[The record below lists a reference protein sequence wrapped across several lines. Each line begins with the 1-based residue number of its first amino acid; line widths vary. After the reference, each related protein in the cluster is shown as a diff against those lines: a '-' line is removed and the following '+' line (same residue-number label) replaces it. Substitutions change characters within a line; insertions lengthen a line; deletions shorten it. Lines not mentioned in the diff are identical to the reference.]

1 LDTGEGG
8 KYMSRRDQIRMSDEE
23 IRSFLQEQRTLQ
35 VATID
40 HDGWPHLIAMWY
52 VLINDQIV
60 FWTYA
65 KSQKAINLRRDDRL
79 TCLVE
84 TGVRYDEL
92 RGVQIKG
99 RAIIKDDRE
108 TVQRIGE
115 AIFERNTGPL
125 NENTRLLVAAQA
137 AKRVLVFVE
146 PVEIVSW
153 DHRKLGGGY

>member
-1 LDTGEGG
+1 
-8 KYMSRRDQIRMSDEE
+8 MSRRDQIRMSDEE
-23 IRSFLQEQRTLQ
+23 IRSFLLEQRTLQ

-65 KSQKAINLRRDDRL
+65 KSQKAVNLRRDDRL
-79 TCLVE
+79 TCLIE
-84 TGVRYDEL
+84 TGVLYDEL

-125 NENTRLLVAAQA
+125 NDNTRLLVAAQA

-146 PVEIVSW
+146 PVEIISW

>member
-1 LDTGEGG
+1 
-8 KYMSRRDQIRMSDEE
+8 MSRRDMIRMNDEE
-23 IRSFLQEQRTLQ
+23 IRTFLQEQRTLQ

-52 VLINDQIV
+52 VLIDNQIA

-65 KSQKAINLRRDDRL
+65 KSQKVVNLRRDARL

-84 TGVRYDEL
+84 TGERYDEL

-99 RAIIKDDRE
+99 RANIKDDRE

>member
-1 LDTGEGG
+1 
-8 KYMSRRDQIRMSDEE
+8 MNRRDLIRMSDEE
-23 IRSFLQEQRTLQ
+23 IRAFLEEQRILQ

-40 HDGWPHLIAMWY
+40 HDGWPHLVAMWY
-52 VLINDQIV
+52 RLINDEVV

-65 KSQKAINLRRDDRL
+65 KSQKAINLRRDARL

-84 TGVRYDEL
+84 TGERYDEL

-99 RAIIKDDRE
+99 RAIISEDRE

-115 AIFERNTGPL
+115 AIWERYTGSL
-125 NENTRLLVAAQA
+125 NDNTRQMVAAQA
-137 AKRVLVFVE
+137 AKRVVVFVK

>member
-1 LDTGEGG
+1 
-8 KYMSRRDQIRMSDEE
+8 MSRRNAIRMTDEE
-23 IRSFLQEQRTLQ
+23 ILTFLEEQRTLQ

-40 HDGWPHLIAMWY
+40 HDGYPHLVAMWY
-52 VLINDQIV
+52 ILLNNEVA

-65 KSQKAINLRRDDRL
+65 KSQKAINLRRDPRL

-84 TGVRYDEL
+84 TGTRYDEL

-99 RAIIKDDRE
+99 QAALIEDTE

-115 AIFERNTGPL
+115 KIWERYSGGPL
-125 NENTRLLVAAQA
+125 NEQARQMVIAQA
-137 AKRVLVFVE
+137 AKRLVIVVK

>member
-1 LDTGEGG
+1 
-8 KYMSRRDQIRMSDEE
+8 MNRRDLIRMNDEE
-23 IRSFLQEQRTLQ
+23 IRAFLEEQRTVQ
-35 VATID
+35 VASID
-40 HDGWPHLIAMWY
+40 HDGWPHLVAMWY
-52 VLINDQIV
+52 RLINDEVV

-65 KSQKAINLRRDDRL
+65 KSQKAVNLRRDDRL

-84 TGVRYDEL
+84 AGERYDEL

-99 RAIIKDDRE
+99 RAIISDDRE

-115 AIFERNTGPL
+115 AIWERYTGSL
-125 NENTRLLVAAQA
+125 NDNTRQMVAAQA
-137 AKRVLVFVE
+137 AKRVVVFVK

>member
-1 LDTGEGG
+1 
-8 KYMSRRDQIRMSDEE
+8 MNRRDLIRMNDEE
-23 IRSFLQEQRTLQ
+23 IRAFLEEQRILQ

-40 HDGWPHLIAMWY
+40 HDGWPHLVAMWY

-65 KSQKAINLRRDDRL
+65 KSQKAVNLRRDPRL

-84 TGVRYDEL
+84 TGERYDEL

-99 RAIIKDDRE
+99 QAIISDDRE

-115 AIFERNTGPL
+115 VIYERYTGPL
-125 NENTRLLVAAQA
+125 NDSTRQMVVAQA
-137 AKRVLVFVE
+137 PKRVLVFVK

-153 DHRKLGGGY
+153 DHRKLAGGY

>member
-1 LDTGEGG
+1 
-8 KYMSRRDQIRMSDEE
+8 MSRRDLIRMNDEE
-23 IRSFLQEQRTLQ
+23 IRAFLEEQRTLQ

-40 HDGWPHLIAMWY
+40 HDGWPHLVAMWY

-65 KSQKAINLRRDDRL
+65 KSQKAVNLRRDARL

-84 TGVRYDEL
+84 TGERYDEL
-92 RGVQIKG
+92 RGVQVKG
-99 RAIIKDDRE
+99 RASINDDRE

-115 AIFERNTGPL
+115 VIYERYTGGPL
-125 NENTRLLVAAQA
+125 NDAIRQMVAAQA
-137 AKRVLVFVE
+137 PKRVIVFVE

>member
-1 LDTGEGG
+1 
-8 KYMSRRDQIRMSDEE
+8 MNRRDMIRMNDEE
-23 IRSFLQEQRTLQ
+23 IRAFLEEQYTLQ

-40 HDGWPHLIAMWY
+40 HDGWPHLVAMWY
-52 VLINDQIV
+52 ALVDGQIV

-65 KSQKAINLRRDDRL
+65 KSQKAVNLRRDPRL

-84 TGVRYDEL
+84 TGKRYDEL

-99 RAIIKDDRE
+99 RAILNDDRE

-115 AIFERNTGPL
+115 VIYARYSGGTL
-125 NENTRLLVAAQA
+125 NEATRQMVAAQA

-146 PVEIVSW
+146 PVEVVSW
-153 DHRKLGGGY
+153 DHRKLGGSY

>member
-1 LDTGEGG
+1 
-8 KYMSRRDQIRMSDEE
+8 MSRRDQIRMNDEE
-23 IRSFLQEQRTLQ
+23 IRAFLEEQRTLQ

-40 HDGWPHLIAMWY
+40 HDGWPHLVAMWY
-52 VLINDQIV
+52 ALIDDQIV

-65 KSQKAINLRRDDRL
+65 KSQKALNLRRDARL

-84 TGVRYDEL
+84 SGERYDAL

-99 RAIIKDDRE
+99 RAVINDDRE
-108 TVQRIGE
+108 TVQRLGE
-115 AIFERNTGPL
+115 EIYKRYTDGPL
-125 NENTRLLVAAQA
+125 TDTIREMVAAQA
-137 AKRVLVFVE
+137 PKRVLVFVE

>member
-1 LDTGEGG
+1 
-8 KYMSRRDQIRMSDEE
+8 MSRRNLIRMNDEE
-23 IRSFLQEQRTLQ
+23 IRAFLEEQRTLQ

-52 VLINDQIV
+52 VLIDDQIV

-65 KSQKAINLRRDDRL
+65 KSQKIVNLRRDDRL

-84 TGVRYDEL
+84 TGERYDEL

-99 RAIIKDDRE
+99 RAIISDDRE

-115 AIFERNTGPL
+115 AIWERYTGPL
-125 NENTRLLVAAQA
+125 NDTTRQMVAAQA
-137 AKRVLVFVE
+137 AKRVVISVKS
-146 PVEIVSW
+146 VEIVSW